1 MSTPAMDDV
10 SRETMAAIEDVFGE
24 GTPPIPGKKTGDEDA
39 PYGWTSDGRPRSK
52 PGRKPGQ
59 QYATSKATGKAV
71 PPPAKKAIPRPGPA
85 PKKTAVDYR
94 PALLKLGGQF
104 IGTAAI
110 VGLMKDDTRLMAD
123 TATVANAFP
132 AIVEGANTAADKWP
146 IVAAILDRVL
156 PMAEF
161 AQSGGA
167 FLLMVAQICVNH
179 ALMPPGLIPGTTT
192 PERLVTSFIERQ
204 MKESEEF
211 AMAVVAIQEAKAAS
225 MATQNGQRSA

>member
-1 MSTPAMDDV
+1 MSVQLEDDV
-10 SRETMAAIEDVFGE
+10 SRETMAAIDDVFGE

-39 PYGWTSDGRPRSK
+39 PYGYTSDGKPRAK

-59 QYATSKATGKAV
+59 QTGTGKAREKPIAA
-71 PPPAKKAIPRPGPA
+71 PPKKTIPRTAPA

-104 IGTAAI
+104 IGTTAI
-110 VGLMKDDTRLMAD
+110 VALMRDDTRTMAD

-132 AIVEGANTAADKWP
+132 AIVNGINTAADKWA

-161 AQSGGA
+161 AESGGA
-167 FLLMVAQICVNH
+167 FVLMVAQICVNH
-179 ALMPPGLIPGTTT
+179 AWMPPGLIPGTTT
-192 PERLVTSFIERQ
+192 PERLVSAFIERQ

-211 AMAVVAIQEAKAAS
+211 AMAVVAIQQAKGAA
-225 MATQNGQRSA
+225 MAGQNGDASA